1 MKIKVFFAILFA
13 LTILSCSKEKEELPA
28 GIKQGKGTVWLSG
41 GLMFC
46 AEQIRM
52 DSGDTLIIAN
62 RTEISPFRS
71 GDRVKVK
78 YQETEQNE
86 KRCNIGIA
94 CELIEIE
101 KTN

>member
-1 MKIKVFFAILFA
+1 MKIKHVLITFLALLLF
-13 LTILSCSKEKEELPA
+13 SCSKEKEELPA

-52 DSGDTLIIAN
+52 DSGDTLIVADQM
-62 RTEISPFRS
+62 EIYAFKS
-71 GDRVKVK
+71 GERVLVRYK
-78 YQETEQNE
+78 ETKAIETG
-86 KRCNIGIA
+86 CNIGKD
-94 CELIEIE
+94 CEIIEIE